1 MLVAV
6 LSDIHANLEAL
17 QAVLD
22 DMKSHGAEGILGLG
36 DYIGFNGNPAE
47 CLSLVQ
53 PHLLAAVQGNH
64 EAALMDGVGMIVD
77 KW

>member
-22 DMKSHGAEGILGLG
+22 DMESHGAEGILGLG
-36 DYIGFNGNPAE
+36 DYIGFNGNPSE
-47 CLSLVQ
+47 CLSLRCRGIMRLRWWIARCLVC
-53 PHLLAAVQGNH
+53 PC
-64 EAALMDGVGMIVD
+64 IW
-77 KW
+77 K

>member
-36 DYIGFNGNPAE
+36 DYIGFNGNPSE
-47 CLSLVQ
+47 CLALV
-53 PHLLAAVQGNH
+53 
-64 EAALMDGVGMIVD
+64 
-77 KW
+77 